1 MCCRR
6 LPDNVNFNEAAA
18 LEPLSVGIH
27 ACRRGGVQV
36 GSKVV
41 VFGSGPIGLVTVV
54 AAKAFGA
61 TKVIITGNKKIE
73 HFLNCF
79 SKYIYPSILL
89 QVYFITNKVTMSLE
103 FTNHVQ
109 DFHHSSITKV
119 FNAQL

>member
-79 SKYIYPSILL
+79 LKYIYPS
-89 QVYFITNKVTMSLE
+89 VYFTANKVTMSLE

-109 DFHHSSITKV
+109 DFHDSCITKV
-119 FNAQL
+119 FNAQF